1 MHGVLHDFLQ
11 HMVNELYAHDVFCCV
26 LSVMQVD
33 LAVDAKS
40 AKTWYDAK

>member
-1 MHGVLHDFLQ
+1 MI
-11 HMVNELYAHDVFCCV
+11 DVFCGV
-26 LSVMQVD
+26 LSVDRSQVD